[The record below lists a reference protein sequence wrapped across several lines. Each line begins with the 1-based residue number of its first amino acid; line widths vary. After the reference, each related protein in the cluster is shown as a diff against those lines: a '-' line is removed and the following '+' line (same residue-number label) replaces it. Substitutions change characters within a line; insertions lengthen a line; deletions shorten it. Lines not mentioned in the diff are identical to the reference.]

1 MIVADTN
8 LILGLAVKA
17 ATTPQADAVWQ
28 KDADWAAP
36 PVWESE
42 FRNGL
47 LGMIRAGKIRLRTAI
62 PTFSFAVQNVQT
74 LNIST
79 SAVLRLAESYGLTA
93 YDAEF
98 AALAEWLG
106 CKLISFD
113 SDLIKPGLAVHPKDF

>member
-1 MIVADTN
+1 LIVVDTN

-17 ATTPQADAVWQ
+17 VTTPHAEAVWR
-28 KDADWAAP
+28 KDMDWVAP

-42 FRNGL
+42 FRSGL
-47 LGMIRAGKIRLRTAI
+47 LGMIRAGKISVRAAI

-74 LNIST
+74 LNVST

-98 AALAEWLG
+98 AALGEWLE
-106 CKLISFD
+106 CKIVSFD
-113 SDLIKPGLAVHPKDF
+113 DDLLRPGLAVHPKHF